1 MNSEMNIEMN
11 NEINQVVVIKKQRK
25 VKKVKPVP
33 IVVEEPIV
41 EEVVEEQ
48 VESNEED
55 IKVEEEV
62 VEEVVSKDEDEDE
75 LAEQERIMNEA
86 KEKVEFLRMKR
97 ELKNRSGEF
106 LEKLK
111 VSKNNELEKINEEME
126 KLQLRKELLEQDI
139 DTLESI
145 DEETDDV
152 MGFLS
157 EHYADFV
164 NNIAFPKKAKG
175 VKVKKEKK
183 ENEKQTIMKYDR
195 TTQFANLPEGLV
207 LTLKYKEYSA
217 EFIKTADGL
226 ERDGEN
232 YVSLNS
238 AGREFY
244 KEVGAG
250 VVSFNAWVVFKTIKN
265 GKNVCLC
272 DYVENE

>member
-1 MNSEMNIEMN
+1 MNIEMN

-62 VEEVVSKDEDEDE
+62 VSKDEDEDE

-86 KEKVEFLRMKR
+86 KAKVEFLKMKR

-111 VSKNNELEKINEEME
+111 VSKNNELYKINEEME

-145 DEETDDV
+145 DEDTDDV
-152 MGFLS
+152 MEFLT

-164 NNIAFPKKAKG
+164 NNIAFPKKAKSS
-175 VKVKKEKK
+175 KVKTEKK

-207 LTLKYKEYSA
+207 LRIKHKDNSA

-226 ERDGEN
+226 ERDGEH

-250 VVSFNAWVVFKTIKN
+250 VVSFNAWVVFKTIKD

-272 DYVENE
+272 DYVME